1 MYKFEDVYEEKKI
14 LLKPILKL
22 FRFFRQTL
30 INKTKY
36 IRDALNNR
44 RWLIKLLRVCRFSN
58 SIFTFIKEREY
69 THTYKYIYTQVRI
82 HHFLLQHFN

>member
-36 IRDALNNR
+36 IRDALNN
-44 RWLIKLLRVCRFSN
+44 VDG
-58 SIFTFIKEREY
+58 
-69 THTYKYIYTQVRI
+69 
-82 HHFLLQHFN
+82 